1 MNKKL
6 LFSRPASLL
15 LGVTSCEISDF
26 ISDTFSD
33 EEKKLPEEIADAKTY
48 FDQYASLEIDYELNW
63 HASGGNRSPMG

>member
-6 LFSRPASLL
+6 LFLLPTSLL

-33 EEKKLPEEIADAKTY
+33 EEKKLLEEVADAKRRILT
-48 FDQYASLEIDYELNW
+48 DTHLWRLTMS
-63 HASGGNRSPMG
+63 